1 MTHAIPCPMLFS
13 PPMRN
18 PTFAVLLAVLVSTFQ
33 LPLVAQP
40 SAPVESQGALVEVS
54 AVKFDLA
61 RNGSDPWLEAAIEL
75 AVKPGGRQVTG
86 EFVDRVRV
94 TLSIMVEGTNPKGE
108 KQPAFYRASVE
119 AITLEGGVSLVR
131 FYLPPEIVRR
141 DRLRADA
148 AYYVVDVEAAG
159 KPQPLGRGAI
169 SRSFSSPDSV
179 KSFQSRV
186 GADSGPNDGILMPQ
200 YLTPFDGDPRRVTP
214 SFLRRE
220 ARR

>member
-1 MTHAIPCPMLFS
+1 
-13 PPMRN
+13 MRN
-18 PTFAVLLAVLVSTFQ
+18 PIFAALLTVLVSIFQ
-33 LPLVAQP
+33 LPLAAQP
-40 SAPVESQGALVEVS
+40 SAPAESQGALVEVS

-61 RNGSDPWLEAAIEL
+61 RNGSDNWLETVIEL

-86 EFVDRVRV
+86 EFVDRIRV
-94 TLSIMVEGTNPKGE
+94 TLSIMVEGTSPKGE
-108 KQPAFYRASVE
+108 KQPAFYRSSVE
-119 AITLEGGVSLVR
+119 LITLEGGVSAVR
-131 FYLPPEIVRR
+131 FYLPPEIVKR

-169 SRSFSSPDSV
+169 SRNFASPESV
-179 KSFQSRV
+179 KSFQTRV
-186 GADSGPNDGILMPQ
+186 TAESGTNEGVLMPQ
-200 YLTPFDGDPRRVTP
+200 YLTPFDGDPRRVSP